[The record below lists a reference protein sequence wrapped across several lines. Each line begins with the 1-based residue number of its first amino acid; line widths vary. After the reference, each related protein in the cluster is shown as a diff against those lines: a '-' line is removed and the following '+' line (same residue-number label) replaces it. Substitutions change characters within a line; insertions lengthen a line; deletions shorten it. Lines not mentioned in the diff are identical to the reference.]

1 MRTKDAVEIA
11 GATDPGLVRKN
22 NEDNFAV
29 DPELGLLVVADG
41 MGGHNSGEVASDLA
55 AKTIVDWARKMIGG
69 AKSLVPEGGTH
80 GLSPRASQL
89 EFFVKTANTMIYEK
103 GRAFP
108 KDAGMGTTVVAAIV
122 DAKGMTV
129 AHVGDSRAYL
139 WRKGVLTQL
148 TEDHSLVGEQVKR
161 GQLTAD
167 QAARSNLQNILTRA
181 LGAEAEV
188 AVDTADHPL
197 LPGDIVLLATDG
209 VNKMVTDAEVASV
222 VAAELEPSRIVD
234 ALISKARAGGGV
246 DNITVVA
253 ARVPGAGESGV
264 GGLMR
269 RLLGGR

>member
-29 DPELGLLVVADG
+29 DPDLGLLVVADG

-69 AKSLVPEGGTH
+69 AKTMVPEGGTR
-80 GLSPRASQL
+80 GLSVRASQL
-89 EFFVKTANTMIYEK
+89 EHFVKTANTLIYEK

-108 KDAGMGTTVVAAIV
+108 KDAGMGTTVVAALV
-122 DAKGMTV
+122 DAKGLTV

-139 WRKGVLTQL
+139 WRAGVLTQL

-181 LGAEAEV
+181 LGAEADV
-188 AVDTADHPL
+188 SVDTADHPL

-209 VNKMVTDAEVASV
+209 VNKMVTDAEVAAV
-222 VAAELEPSRIVD
+222 VGAEQEPSRIVD
-234 ALISKARAGGGV
+234 ALIAKARAGGGV

-253 ARVPGAGESGV
+253 ARVPGTGNGGV
-264 GGLMR
+264 GGLVR
-269 RLLGGR
+269 RLLGR

>member
-1 MRTKDAVEIA
+1 MRTKDEVEIA

-29 DPELGLLVVADG
+29 DPDLGLLVVADG

-55 AKTIVDWARKMIGG
+55 AKTIVDFARKMIGG
-69 AKSLVPEGGTH
+69 AKNVIPEGGTR

-108 KDAGMGTTVVAAIV
+108 KDAGMGTTVVAALV
-122 DAKGMTV
+122 DAKGLTV

-139 WRKGVLTQL
+139 WRGGALSQL

-181 LGAEAEV
+181 LGAEADV

-209 VNKMVTDAEVASV
+209 VNKMVTDAEVAAV

-234 ALISKARAGGGV
+234 ALIAKARAGGGV

-253 ARVPGAGESGV
+253 ARVPGSGNGGV

-269 RLLGGR
+269 RLLGR